1 MLRSALVACCQLRHI
16 RCRKATS
23 VASFMRS
30 LLPSNYQA
38 IVDDEKK
45 LLIELHQTLH
55 DIVRSHLLIDL
66 LTHLST
72 CVGS

>member
-1 MLRSALVACCQLRHI
+1 MLRSTLVACTRHRRI
-16 RCRKATS
+16 GCRQ
-23 VASFMRS
+23 VASMASLMRS

-55 DIVRSHLLIDL
+55 EIVRIHSHINY
-66 LTHLST
+66 LTHRST
-72 CVGS
+72 H